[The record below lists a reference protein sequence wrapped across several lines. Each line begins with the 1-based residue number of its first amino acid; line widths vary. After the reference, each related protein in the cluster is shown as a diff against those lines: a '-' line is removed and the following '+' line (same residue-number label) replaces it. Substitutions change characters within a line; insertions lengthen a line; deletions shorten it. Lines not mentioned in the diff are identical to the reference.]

1 MTDFNIFDNVK
12 HYQGKFFK
20 FEKIG
25 DQIQGTYVDKQQGL
39 NSFGNP
45 QTIYVLKA
53 KDESIHFVAFSDTY
67 TRMLEKMSEATLG
80 MIIGFK
86 FEGSAPSKKV
96 PGKITKFI
104 NSYFDARF
112 VDQPWIDEQKRLENE
127 ARSVLGGLA
136 KPAITPDNF
145 MAGIEEEEAASAAA
159 SVAPSAAEK
168 NDGLAAVRTLAVT
181 KKIVPEGTAPEA
193 IDAKVAEV
201 TGLPVTVE
209 NLVPIIVKLTQI

>member
-12 HYQGKFFK
+12 HYQGKFFLPK
-20 FEKIG
+20 VIG
-25 DQIQGTYVDKQQGL
+25 DQIQGTYVDKQHGL
-39 NSFGNP
+39 NSFGSP
-45 QTIYVLKA
+45 QTIYVLKG
-53 KDESIHFVAFSDTY
+53 KDEAIHFAAFSDTH
-67 TRMLEKMSEATLG
+67 TKMHEKMALATLG
-80 MIIGFK
+80 MIVGFK

-96 PGKITKFI
+96 PGKTTKFI

-145 MAGIEEEEAASAAA
+145 MAGIEEEEGATA